1 VKLNYDNVINT
12 ICHVNNIK
20 REQLEE
26 ILKNKELKYLSL
38 LILKKYNCLELDKIK
53 ADFKINSKR
62 TLKYNENR
70 AEEKLLVNYIFR
82 EKYFHMD
89 EEINKQE

>member
-70 AEEKLLVNYIFR
+70 AEEKLLVNYNFR
-82 EKYFHMD
+82 EKYFYMD
-89 EEINKQE
+89 EEINKKD